1 MRKRTKP
8 RLTLTFI
15 FISIIAFLF
24 QPLSF
29 FKYLA
34 FVPAYAFSRP
44 WSFVTSIFLHANFAH
59 LFFNMFAL
67 FVFGSYLESRI
78 KKIDFLLLF
87 FLSGISGNFAYLFTD
102 INSSIPAVGA
112 SGAIYGIL
120 GALAIIYPA
129 LIVWVGYIPMPI
141 IFAVVFWIIL
151 NFVGLFIPSNIAYQA
166 HLAGIFVGIFYG
178 HKIKKKGTYFKYY

>member
-15 FISIIAFLF
+15 FISIIAFFF
-24 QPLSF
+24 QPLPF

-59 LFFNMFAL
+59 LFFNMFAHFD
-67 FVFGSYLESRI
+67 FVSYLEVRI
-78 KKIDFLLLF
+78 RKDDFLILI
-87 FLSGISGNFAYLFTD
+87 FLAGIFVNFAYLLT
-102 INSSIPAVGA
+102 NVNATIPAVGA

-120 GALAIIYPA
+120 GALAIIYPT
-129 LIVWVGYIPMPI
+129 LVVWVGYVPMPM
-141 IFAVVFWIIL
+141 IFAAIFWIIL
-151 NFVGLFIPSNIAYQA
+151 NFLGLFTPSNIAYQA